1 MDRMRKCDCYDCKF
15 FHEVFI
21 DEFDE
26 YWMYCRKDKCVIS
39 SGMRAT
45 CDKGVKKR
53 EGSDN

>member
-15 FHEVFI
+15 FHEVFM

-26 YWMYCRKDKCVIS
+26 YWMYCRKEKCIIS

-53 EGSDN
+53 EGSND

>member
-1 MDRMRKCDCYDCKF
+1 MDRKRKCDCYDCKF
-15 FHEVFI
+15 FHEVFM

-26 YWMYCRKDKCVIS
+26 YWMYCRKYNCIIS

-53 EGSDN
+53 EGSNN